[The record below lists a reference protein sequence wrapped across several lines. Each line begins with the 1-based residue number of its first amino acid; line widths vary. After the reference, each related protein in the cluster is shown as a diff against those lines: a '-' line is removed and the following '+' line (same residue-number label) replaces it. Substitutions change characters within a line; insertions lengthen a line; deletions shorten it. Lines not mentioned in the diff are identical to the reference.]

1 MIPRSLEGKIAQLA
15 DKFPVISVTGPRQSG
30 KTTLIKSIFSGY
42 KYTSLEEPDI
52 RLIAGS
58 DPRRFLESGTRMII
72 DEIQRVPEL
81 FSYIQSYTDDSKI
94 NGQFI
99 ISGSQ
104 SFLLN
109 QHISQSL
116 AGRVAIF
123 NLLPFSISELSDHG
137 IRINSYENLI
147 YTGFYPRL
155 YDQNINPEDF
165 FPNYI
170 QTCIERDIRLL
181 QNVHNLSLFVRFL
194 KLCAGRTGQMLNLN
208 SLANDCGISVNTAKS
223 WISVLETS
231 FIIFLLQPHFRNFN
245 KRVVKTPKLYFY
257 DTGLASSL
265 LEIRSEAQLKT
276 HYLRGALFENLILAE
291 LLKERYNK
299 GLRNN
304 CYFWRDNKGVEID
317 CIIDTGEK
325 LIPVEI
331 KSADTFDKDFFRNLK
346 YWNSLS
352 GNPSDNA
359 YLIYGGNNSADTK
372 DGKLVSWK
380 DIQSLGLSDH

>member
-155 YDQNINPEDF
+155 YDQKINPEDF

-291 LLKERYNK
+291 LLKDRYNK

-380 DIQSLGLSDH
+380 DIQSLGLSDY

>member
-1 MIPRSLEGKIAQLA
+1 MIPRNLEGKIAQLA

-245 KRVVKTPKLYFY
+245 KRIVKTPKLYFY

-380 DIQSLGLSDH
+380 EINSLGLSDH

>member
-1 MIPRSLEGKIAQLA
+1 MIPRILERKITQLA

-58 DPRRFLESGTRMII
+58 DPRRFLETGPRMII

-81 FSYIQSYTDDSKI
+81 FSYIQSFTDESKI

-109 QHISQSL
+109 QNISQSL
-116 AGRVAIF
+116 AGRVAIL
-123 NLLPFSISELSDHG
+123 NLLPFSFSELSDHG
-137 IRINSYENLI
+137 IRISSYENMI

-155 YDQNINPEDF
+155 YDQNINPDDF

-194 KLCAGRTGQMLNLN
+194 KLCAGRTGQLLNLN

-223 WISVLETS
+223 WISVLEAS

-257 DTGLASSL
+257 DTGLACSL

-276 HYLRGALFENLILAE
+276 HYLRGTLFENLILAE
-291 LLKERYNK
+291 LIKERYNK

-331 KSADTFDKDFFRNLK
+331 KSADTFDKEFFRNIK
-346 YWNSLS
+346 YWNNLS
-352 GNPSDNA
+352 GNPPDNS

-372 DGKLVSWK
+372 EGKLVSWREFNNLFG
-380 DIQSLGLSDH
+380 IGY